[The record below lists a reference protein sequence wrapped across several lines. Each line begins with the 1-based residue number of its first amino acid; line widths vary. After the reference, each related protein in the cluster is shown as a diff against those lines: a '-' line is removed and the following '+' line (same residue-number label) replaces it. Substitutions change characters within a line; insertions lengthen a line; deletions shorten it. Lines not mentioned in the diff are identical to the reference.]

1 MATLERPDYLGSVQ
15 TADHPSGYSKVWFS
29 RDGKC
34 SHAVVVRAV
43 PSGFILCLPPGAINE
58 EELDQAT
65 ADGYV
70 GELGPWTV
78 SNVTATSV
86 HGRELKKVLPCLLID
101 FAASA
106 FSYLSMNAP
115 SAGSSGDILTFGVV
129 RLQSVWPSRLNLLV
143 ALEAFLNCDEL
154 DERLDAYFTGEEN
167 LDPPLPLPA
176 TFDIGSTGV
185 GEAEVGTDGAEQ
197 GRATQDL
204 LHQLLMQSTSQAGL
218 LEKMQEKLVK
228 VDSLE
233 SRIAQLEVPEA
244 SASTPARMFSTAV
257 KGAPAWAPQLFG
269 EGAQA
274 KLDPEQVKQL
284 LVLAG
289 RGPKNLGDVGSAS
302 SAIQPKTNASI
313 LGASAKARPAPMT
326 LLGAAPEGGE
336 EDEDVPGAGADDGEA
351 SALARILVQQTQI
364 LNQLA
369 SSSKKSSDPLQSLLG
384 GGGGGDDEAKIPGV
398 RGMAARQLLR
408 EQFAAHPERVVAK
421 VRERL
426 ALARRKGSVAEL
438 EPRDMYLHFQETV
451 PLGTFKTL
459 TYFSFLMAE
468 MWEAAER
475 NQGAELMSLLALG
488 LVFAEQVAN
497 EQGHTRLGWL
507 LTGRPDPP
515 FSIVEQRRAPRPE
528 LPHGM
533 LADPRWVTAQLAYL
547 RDADLIS
554 ERTTKV
560 HLNLTPQGGQQG
572 QDDGTKGPGRGR
584 GRKGKRTDQ
593 TGETTA

>member
-1 MATLERPDYLGSVQ
+1 MAPSKGVRPRTSYINCLCRAPLKPACSRRCRR
-15 TADHPSGYSKVWFS
+15 SWSKSTVWSPGLLSWRFRRQAQGIPPECFQPLWKEPLRGPLS
-29 RDGKC
+29 
-34 SHAVVVRAV
+34 
-43 PSGFILCLPPGAINE
+43 CLAK
-58 EELDQAT
+58 
-65 ADGYV
+65 
-70 GELGPWTV
+70 
-78 SNVTATSV
+78 
-86 HGRELKKVLPCLLID
+86 ELK
-101 FAASA
+101 
-106 FSYLSMNAP
+106 P
-115 SAGSSGDILTFGVV
+115 SWIRSRSSNSLFWRAGA
-129 RLQSVWPSRLNLLV
+129 R
-143 ALEAFLNCDEL
+143 
-154 DERLDAYFTGEEN
+154 
-167 LDPPLPLPA
+167 
-176 TFDIGSTGV
+176 
-185 GEAEVGTDGAEQ
+185 
-197 GRATQDL
+197 
-204 LHQLLMQSTSQAGL
+204 
-218 LEKMQEKLVK
+218 KM
-228 VDSLE
+228 
-233 SRIAQLEVPEA
+233 
-244 SASTPARMFSTAV
+244 
-257 KGAPAWAPQLFG
+257 
-269 EGAQA
+269 
-274 KLDPEQVKQL
+274 
-284 LVLAG
+284 
-289 RGPKNLGDVGSAS
+289 GDVGSAS

-351 SALARILVQQTQI
+351 SALARVLVQQTQI
-364 LNQLA
+364 LNQL
-369 SSSKKSSDPLQSLLG
+369 SKKSSDPLQSLLG

>member
-1 MATLERPDYLGSVQ
+1 MANARGGGSSCAQRVYPLLAPWGNQRGRAGPGHGGWLRWRARPVDRKQCHCHQRARARAQESAAMPPDRFRGLGFQLPLNECPLSGKFRGYSDFRCGPLAVRVAFPPQPLGGSRGLLERRRAGR
-15 TADHPSGYSKVWFS
+15 ASG
-29 RDGKC
+29 
-34 SHAVVVRAV
+34 
-43 PSGFILCLPPGAINE
+43 
-58 EELDQAT
+58 
-65 ADGYV
+65 
-70 GELGPWTV
+70 
-78 SNVTATSV
+78 
-86 HGRELKKVLPCLLID
+86 CLLHRRGESRSTSSSTSN
-101 FAASA
+101 FRRWVHRGGGGGGGNRWRRASA
-106 FSYLSMNAP
+106 CDPAP
-115 SAGSSGDILTFGVV
+115 PTST
-129 RLQSVWPSRLNLLV
+129 
-143 ALEAFLNCDEL
+143 
-154 DERLDAYFTGEEN
+154 AY
-167 LDPPLPLPA
+167 
-176 TFDIGSTGV
+176 
-185 GEAEVGTDGAEQ
+185 
-197 GRATQDL
+197 
-204 LHQLLMQSTSQAGL
+204 SQAGL

-244 SASTPARMFSTAV
+244 SARTPARMFSTAV
-257 KGAPAWAPQLFG
+257 EGAPAWAPQLFG

-326 LLGAAPEGGE
+326 LLGAAPEGGK
-336 EDEDVPGAGADDGEA
+336 EDEDVPGACADDGEA

-384 GGGGGDDEAKIPGV
+384 GGGGGDDEAKIAGV